1 VAAAAGTRYSRR
13 FEILAS
19 GFGAARGR
27 AAENID
33 FITFKLSDFR
43 IFPSDFW
50 RMAFAAG
57 SSMCKWLTQIK
68 LQSMNAAYIRFTLQ
82 QISYFSY
89 LTRNLA

>member
-1 VAAAAGTRYSRR
+1 
-13 FEILAS
+13 
-19 GFGAARGR
+19 
-27 AAENID
+27 
-33 FITFKLSDFR
+33 
-43 IFPSDFW
+43 
-50 RMAFAAG
+50 MAFAAG